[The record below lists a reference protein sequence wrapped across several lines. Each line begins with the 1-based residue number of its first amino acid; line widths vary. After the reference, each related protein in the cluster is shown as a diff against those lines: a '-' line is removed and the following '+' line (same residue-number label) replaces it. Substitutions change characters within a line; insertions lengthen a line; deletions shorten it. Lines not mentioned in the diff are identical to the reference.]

1 MYTTQVHKGDRG
13 IPRRGI
19 QYIFKGAFQLIFLF
33 QLLIVFFLFLFFTER
48 GAIPA
53 TLSDSPPELE
63 KKYEKMQPVYA

>member
-19 QYIFKGAFQLIFLF
+19 QYILKGAFQLIFLF
-33 QLLIVFFLFLFFTER
+33 QLLIVFFVFFLTER

-53 TLSDSPPELE
+53 TLSDSPPELK